1 MIARILIFA
10 FLINF
15 MFVSWAFANA
25 PEVTADGAILIEAK
39 TGRVIY
45 EKNADMSLM
54 PASTTK
60 ILTAILAIE
69 NLKMTDEARVSR
81 EAAYTEAQNM
91 PLDEN
96 DIVSVENLLRAL
108 LLESDNG
115 SAVVLAEHISGS
127 VKNFARLMNKKAREI
142 GCENTNFV
150 TPNGLPD
157 EKHLST
163 ARDMAKISAYAMK
176 NQKFR
181 DIVGEKNLNMFW
193 VFPKNKMVPLENT
206 NRLLWTFDGITGIK
220 TGWTNAAGGCL
231 AASAKRRGLELIAV
245 VLSSEDADL
254 RFKEAAALLKYGFS
268 KVKLHRG
275 PTKEDLK
282 RTAWVK
288 GGQNHLITIEPAE
301 DLFYP
306 IIEGDDMKNYSIRYD
321 VPKIVTAPVKKGG
334 KVGELTI
341 MYKNEQVGKIDVVSK
356 TDAAEG
362 FSFLSY
368 FFVGLMYYFGVR

>member
-1 MIARILIFA
+1 MTARILIFA

-15 MFVSWAFANA
+15 ACFSCVFASA
-25 PEVTADGAILIEAK
+25 PKITAKGAILIEAK

-45 EKNADMSLM
+45 EKNADTRLM

-60 ILTAILAIE
+60 IMTAILALE
-69 NLKMTDEARVSR
+69 NLRLTDEARVSR
-81 EAAYTEAQNM
+81 EAMYTEAQNM
-91 PLDEN
+91 PLDQN

-115 SAVVLAEHISGS
+115 SAVVLAEHMSGS
-127 VKNFARLMNKKAREI
+127 VKKFSRLMNKKAVEI

-150 TPNGLPD
+150 TPNGLPN

-181 DIVGEKNLNMFW
+181 EIVGEKNLNMFW
-193 VFPKNKMVPLENT
+193 VFPKHKMAPLENT

-231 AASAKRRGLELIAV
+231 AASAKRRGLELIVV
-245 VLSSEDADL
+245 VLGSEDADL
-254 RFKEAAALLKYGFS
+254 RFKEAAELLEYGFS
-268 KVKLHRG
+268 KVKLHKG
-275 PTKEDLK
+275 PMKEDLK

-288 GGQNHLITIEPAE
+288 GGQNHIITAEPVE
-301 DLFYP
+301 DVFYP
-306 IIEGDDMKNYSIRYD
+306 IIEGDDPKNYSLRCEI
-321 VPKIVTAPVKKGG
+321 PKIVNAPMKKGD
-334 KVGELTI
+334 KVGELII
-341 MYKNEQVGKIDVVSK
+341 MYNNKQVGKVDMVSK